1 METIRLCPGCRKPLA
16 PNAPQGLCPECLM
29 KGAFPSEAASGAPGW
44 TPPPPEQLQPHFPE
58 LRIMELL
65 GAGGMGAVYKAL
77 QERLDRAVALKILP
91 LETARDPAFAERF
104 AREAKALARLNHPN
118 IVAVYDFGQSGAY
131 YYFIMEFVE
140 GTNLRRLIQEKTL
153 EPRQALEL
161 VIQICTALQ
170 FAHDERIVHRDI
182 KPENILISKRGQVKV
197 ADFGLAKLMGP
208 RPDTSLTASR
218 MAMGTLNYMAPEQRE
233 NSKDVD
239 HRADIYSLGVVFY
252 EMLTGQVP
260 MGRFEP
266 PSKKVQVDV
275 RLDEVVL
282 RALEREPERR
292 YQQASEIKSNVETI
306 AEAAGKSESKSPAPE
321 NPSTP
326 VIYAKK
332 KNRNENLGIGAVM
345 SATGFALLFIPHWWL
360 LGIIVMLIGGRLTLI
375 PVCSNC
381 RKRITRDAEVCPHCA
396 ARFQEPGRE

>member
-1 METIRLCPGCRKPLA
+1 METIKLCSSCGKPLA
-16 PNAPQGLCPECLM
+16 PNAPKGLCPECLM
-29 KGAFPSEAASGAPGW
+29 KGAFPSDAVPGTTNPPSRW
-44 TPPPPEQLQPHFPE
+44 TPPPPEQLRSHFPGLE
-58 LRIMELL
+58 ITELL

-77 QERLDRAVALKILP
+77 QKKLDRTVALKILP

-140 GTNLRRLIQEKTL
+140 GTNLRQLIHDKSL

-161 VIQICTALQ
+161 VMQICTALQ
-170 FAHDERIVHRDI
+170 FAHDEKIVHRDI
-182 KPENILISKRGQVKV
+182 KPENILISKKGQVKI
-197 ADFGLAKLMGP
+197 ADFGLAKLLGAT
-208 RPDTSLTASR
+208 PDTSLTASQ

-233 NSKDVD
+233 SSKDVD

-275 RLDEVVL
+275 RLDDVVL

-306 AEAAGKSESKSPAPE
+306 AGAAGKSEPQSPTPQ
-321 NPSTP
+321 NPSAP

-332 KNRNENLGIGAVM
+332 KNRNEFLGIGAVV
-345 SATGFALLFIPHWWL
+345 SATGFALFFIPHLWL
-360 LGIIVMLIGGRLTLI
+360 LGIVVMLIGGRMTLI

-396 ARFQEPGRE
+396 ARFQ

>member
-1 METIRLCPGCRKPLA
+1 
-16 PNAPQGLCPECLM
+16 M
-29 KGAFPSEAASGAPGW
+29 KGAFPSQADPGASGPPPRW
-44 TPPPPEQLQPHFPE
+44 TPPALDQLQPHFPE
-58 LRIMELL
+58 LEILELL

-77 QERLDRAVALKILP
+77 QKKLDRAVALKILP

-118 IVAVYDFGQSGAY
+118 IVAVYDFGQSGPY

-140 GTNLRRLIQEKTL
+140 GTNLRGLIQDKSL

-182 KPENILISKRGQVKV
+182 KPENILISKKGQVKI

-208 RPDTSLTASR
+208 RPDSGLTASQ
-218 MAMGTLNYMAPEQRE
+218 MMMGTLNYMAPEQRE
-233 NSKDVD
+233 NSKNVD

-260 MGRFEP
+260 MGRFDP

-292 YQQASEIKSNVETI
+292 YQQASQIRSNVETI
-306 AEAAGKSESKSPAPE
+306 AGTAGKSEPKSPAAG
-321 NPSTP
+321 NPRAP

-332 KNRNENLGIGAVM
+332 KTRSEFLGIGAVV
-345 SATGFALLFIPHWWL
+345 SATGFALVLIPHWWP
-360 LGIIVMLIGGRLTLI
+360 LGIILMLIGGRMSLVL
-375 PVCSNC
+375 VCSNC
-381 RKRITRDAEVCPHCA
+381 AKRITRDAELCPHCA
-396 ARFQEPGRE
+396 ARFQEAPGGM

>member
-1 METIRLCPGCRKPLA
+1 
-16 PNAPQGLCPECLM
+16 
-29 KGAFPSEAASGAPGW
+29 
-44 TPPPPEQLQPHFPE
+44 
-58 LRIMELL
+58 
-65 GAGGMGAVYKAL
+65 MGAVYKAL
-77 QERLDRAVALKILP
+77 QKKLDRTVALKILP

-140 GTNLRRLIQEKTL
+140 GTNLRQLIHDKSL

-161 VIQICTALQ
+161 VMQICTALQ
-170 FAHDERIVHRDI
+170 FAHDEKIVHRDI
-182 KPENILISKRGQVKV
+182 KPENILISKKGQVKI
-197 ADFGLAKLMGP
+197 ADFGLAKLLGAT
-208 RPDTSLTASR
+208 PDTSLTASQ

-233 NSKDVD
+233 SSKDVD

-275 RLDEVVL
+275 RLDDVVL

-306 AEAAGKSESKSPAPE
+306 AGAAGKSEPQSPTPQ
-321 NPSTP
+321 NPSAP

-332 KNRNENLGIGAVM
+332 KNRNEFLGIGAVV
-345 SATGFALLFIPHWWL
+345 SATGFALFFIPHLWL
-360 LGIIVMLIGGRLTLI
+360 LGIVVMLIGGRMTLI

-396 ARFQEPGRE
+396 ARFQ